1 MDYKQNIRTLLKE
14 LQHHDNDASLQQFI
28 KYNESKCNASKS
40 NILKHQ
46 QCHLQKKE
54 NMNYCGKHKNY
65 SLNNKKSYCDY
76 ILDTLKNNN
85 HSIIKD
91 LSNIVYDITD
101 NNSIESATDNNSIE
115 SVTDNNSIESATGGG
130 SDGSGSDNTISE
142 IQQEN
147 NGNKLLKIIEKYS
160 FLDLYTSITKMNNDI
175 GNTYEN
181 GENDDKDNLDT
192 VSFQLHNSIVNTSTS
207 ISTSISTNNRNEKYS
222 DMCDNGYISINNDPF
237 KKKKIILRKSLVSS
251 DYYKTY
257 LKQKNSM
264 MYSIPN
270 INEKYIT
277 LLDYFENDSLDSNS
291 DTKLISTFTKYRL
304 YYTGNQLID
313 LEKLKKSGDEN
324 DKLLYKRQKIVY
336 TTIQLKSLFE
346 TMIIALNN
354 YESLLKI
361 QKNYKIFKIR
371 KNIRMRGLAC
381 YNRSICVNET
391 DFYSLDPIS
400 EISISNFYSYTDD
413 AKFTY
418 GFHIDSI
425 WELTRRKN
433 RVKNPYNR
441 DVFRESMKDSVNEL
455 YKLKRH
461 SNTLEKKKL
470 SIQLIV
476 KSRCIDLFSKIDMF
490 GYQTQIKWLY
500 DKSPSTLR
508 LFYRK
513 LFNLWNHRL
522 CLSAE
527 MKEKILPGMD
537 VITMNRTLSNP
548 SSLTN
553 NKFKL
558 LDKILGVLDAL
569 MSQSSELNDRNMG
582 AIIILHALAE
592 ISPECVESNTWLQ

>member
-1 MDYKQNIRTLLKE
+1 
-14 LQHHDNDASLQQFI
+14 
-28 KYNESKCNASKS
+28 
-40 NILKHQ
+40 
-46 QCHLQKKE
+46 
-54 NMNYCGKHKNY
+54 
-65 SLNNKKSYCDY
+65 
-76 ILDTLKNNN
+76 
-85 HSIIKD
+85 
-91 LSNIVYDITD
+91 
-101 NNSIESATDNNSIE
+101 
-115 SVTDNNSIESATGGG
+115 
-130 SDGSGSDNTISE
+130 
-142 IQQEN
+142 
-147 NGNKLLKIIEKYS
+147 
-160 FLDLYTSITKMNNDI
+160 MNNDI
-175 GNTYEN
+175 DNTYEN
-181 GENDDKDNLDT
+181 GENDENGYKDGLNIRPLE
-192 VSFQLHNSIVNTSTS
+192 LHNPIIDTTGSNSSTIGNS
-207 ISTSISTNNRNEKYS
+207 STISNSSTIGNSSGNEKDS
-222 DMCDNGYISINNDPF
+222 GVCDNGYTTINNDPF
-237 KKKKIILRKSLVSS
+237 KKKKLILRKSLVSS

-257 LKQKNSM
+257 LKQKNAI
-264 MYSIPN
+264 MYSSPN
-270 INEKYIT
+270 LNEKYVT
-277 LLDYFENDSLDSNS
+277 LLDYFQNDNLDSNS

-313 LEKLKKSGDEN
+313 LAQLKKSGDEN
-324 DKLLYKRQKIVY
+324 DKLLYKKKKVEY
-336 TTIQLKSLFE
+336 TTVQLQSLFE

-413 AKFTY
+413 GKFTY

-441 DVFRESMKDSVNEL
+441 DLFRDSMKDSVNEL

-461 SNTLEKKKL
+461 STSLEKKKL
-470 SIQLIV
+470 SLQLIV

-522 CLSAE
+522 CLSVE
-527 MKEKILPGMD
+527 MKEQILPDMD